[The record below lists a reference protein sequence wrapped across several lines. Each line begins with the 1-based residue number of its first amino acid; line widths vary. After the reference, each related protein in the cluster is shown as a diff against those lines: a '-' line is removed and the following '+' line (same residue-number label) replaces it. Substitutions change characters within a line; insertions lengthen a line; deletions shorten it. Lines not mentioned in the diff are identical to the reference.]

1 MIEVAERSGVHDAVV
16 HAAAAGDQAAFAQL
30 VQRHERELR
39 VHCYRMVRSAPD
51 ADDLVQETFL
61 RAWRSLSRFEG
72 RATFRS
78 WLYRIATN
86 ACLDAIERRSHG
98 PRLVTVAGHD
108 DDDGGW
114 TPIAREAAPQEAEP
128 DTRVVTREAVEL
140 ALLASI
146 EHLPARQR
154 AVLILRDVFGWSA
167 GDSASLLDTTVEAA
181 NSALQRAR
189 STMRSCQSERHWG
202 SSGGAAP
209 TPHQRAVVRR
219 LVDAHERAD
228 GAAAALLAR
237 AAG

>member
-1 MIEVAERSGVHDAVV
+1 VIDVAQRAGARDAVV
-16 HAAAAGDQAAFAQL
+16 DAAMAGDEAAFARL
-30 VQRHERELR
+30 VARHEHELR
-39 VHCYRMVRSAPD
+39 AHCYRMVRSVAD

-72 RATFRS
+72 RSTVRS

-86 ACLDAIERRSHG
+86 VCLDAIERRSRG
-98 PRLVTVAGHD
+98 PRLATAPGR
-108 DDDGGW
+108 DDGW
-114 TPIAREAAPQEAEP
+114 TSPVEGAAAPPEAEP
-128 DTRVVTREAVEL
+128 DARVVTREAVEL

-167 GDSASLLDTTVEAA
+167 CDSASLLGTTVEAA

-189 STMRSCQSERHWG
+189 ATMRSCQADGDWG
-202 SSGGAAP
+202 PTVATAP
-209 TPHQRAVVRR
+209 TRRQRAVVRR

-228 GAAAALLAR
+228 GVAAAVLAR